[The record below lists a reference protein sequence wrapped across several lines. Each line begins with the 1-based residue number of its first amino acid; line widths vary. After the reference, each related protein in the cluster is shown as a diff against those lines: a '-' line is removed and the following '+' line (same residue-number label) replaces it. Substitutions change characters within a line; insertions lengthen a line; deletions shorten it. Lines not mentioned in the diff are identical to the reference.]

1 VYAGRKFVTPGLAQQ
16 LVQDLTSN
24 RDSRPPHETLSSR
37 EYEVL
42 LMLGTGTR
50 VDRIADELG
59 LSAKTVRTYK
69 SRILEKMSLKSTA
82 ELVFYVV
89 SNGLV
94 TEVGGRSTRVL
105 SRYTSSKRASRR
117 PGLRQKTRADR

>member
-1 VYAGRKFVTPGLAQQ
+1 M
-16 LVQDLTSN
+16 
-24 RDSRPPHETLSSR
+24 
-37 EYEVL
+37 
-42 LMLGTGTR
+42 MLGTGTR

-69 SRILEKMSLKSTA
+69 SRILEKMNLKSTA

-89 SNGLV
+89 STGLV
-94 TEVGGRSTRVL
+94 TEVGGRSTWAL

-117 PGLRQKTRADR
+117 SGPRRKTRADR